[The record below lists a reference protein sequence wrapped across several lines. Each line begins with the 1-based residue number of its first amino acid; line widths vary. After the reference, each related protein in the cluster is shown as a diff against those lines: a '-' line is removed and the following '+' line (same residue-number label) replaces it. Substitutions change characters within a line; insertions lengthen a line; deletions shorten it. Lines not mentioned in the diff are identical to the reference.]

1 MWKGGKLLCYKR
13 AASLNFYNST
23 LKKIEEVNL
32 KTCSEGKPYEVNT
45 LPEINCPISDLSN
58 SSFGTTQ

>member
-23 LKKIEEVNL
+23 LEKIQEVTM
-32 KTCSEGKPYEVNT
+32 KTCSEGKQFEVKT
-45 LPEINCPISDLSN
+45 LPEINCPITDLSN
-58 SSFGTTQ
+58 VSFGSTQ